1 MTQNLNAPCAIRHS
15 ADVSKPRHRHSVLV
29 ESQEPES
36 DAKVGRPVKE
46 RPSNVIDIAT
56 VRRRPPS
63 IVEGRRALILTL
75 VEQLSALLRGTT
87 TAIQAGTVRRAASR
101 ALDLLDRVDEG
112 EADVAEADAALREVE
127 TLLVHRHH

>member
-1 MTQNLNAPCAIRHS
+1 
-15 ADVSKPRHRHSVLV
+15 VSKSRF
-29 ESQEPES
+29 
-36 DAKVGRPVKE
+36 RPSTTIVSEQLRKSPKPGAPQAQSPQE

-63 IVEGRRALILTL
+63 IVDGRRALILAL

-87 TAIQAGTVRRAASR
+87 SATQAGVVRRAASR

-112 EADVAEADAALREVE
+112 EADLSEADQAMREVE
-127 TLLVHRHH
+127 ALLARRHH